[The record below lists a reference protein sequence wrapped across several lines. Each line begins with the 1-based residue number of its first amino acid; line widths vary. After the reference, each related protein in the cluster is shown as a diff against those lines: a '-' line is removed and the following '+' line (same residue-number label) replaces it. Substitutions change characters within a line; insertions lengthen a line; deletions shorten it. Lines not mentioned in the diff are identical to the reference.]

1 MVRDLY
7 RDVVRSVDEHDL
19 LTFATAIAFQVLF
32 AVIPLGLFGLG
43 LMGGLGLQDQWT
55 GEWGPR
61 ARGSMSP
68 ATFAVVDETV
78 RRVLDSKQ
86 VFWMTIGGVIAIW
99 KVSAATRAIM
109 DVFDRIYG
117 SDRRRSF
124 IERLRVSL
132 LLGVA
137 VGGLLLVAVGCIVLG
152 DDVLRGAGIDIG
164 FVVWLRWPL
173 ALACLFAVVAL
184 LVAKAP
190 VEDRPMRWITFGSAV
205 VVVSWVSTS
214 LVLGWYLTS
223 VANYGSV
230 FGNLATVVVLLT
242 YLYASSTSV
251 LMGAELDALIERR
264 ANQNS

>member
-1 MVRDLY
+1 MVRELL
-7 RDVVRSVDEHDL
+7 RGVVRRAGEHDL

-32 AVIPLGLFGLG
+32 ALIPLCLFGLG
-43 LMGGLGLQDQWT
+43 LLGGLGLQDQWT

-61 ARGSMSP
+61 VRGSMSH
-68 ATFAVVDETV
+68 ATFVVVDETV
-78 RRVLDSKQ
+78 RRVLESKQ
-86 VFWMTIGGVIAIW
+86 VFWMTLGGVIAIW
-99 KVSAATRAIM
+99 KVSAAMRAIM

-124 IERLRVSL
+124 LERLRVSL

-137 VGGLLLVAVGCIVLG
+137 VAALLLAAVACVVLG
-152 DDVLRGAGIDIG
+152 DDLLRGLGIDSG
-164 FVVWLRWPL
+164 LVMWLRWPL

-190 VEDRPMRWITFGSAV
+190 VEDRPTHWITFGSAL
-205 VVVSWVSTS
+205 VVVSWVGTS
-214 LVLGWYLTS
+214 LVFGWYLTS
-223 VANYGSV
+223 VADYGSV

-251 LMGAELDALIERR
+251 LIGAELDALIEQR
-264 ANQNS
+264 ANQK

>member
-7 RDVVRSVDEHDL
+7 RGVVRRVDEHDL

-32 AVIPLGLFGLG
+32 ALIPLCLFGLG
-43 LMGGLGLQDQWT
+43 VLGGLGLQDQWT

-61 ARGSMSP
+61 VRGSMSQ
-68 ATFAVVDETV
+68 ATFVVVDETV

-86 VFWMTIGGVIAIW
+86 VFWMTIGGAIAIW
-99 KVSAATRAIM
+99 KVSAAMRAIM

-117 SDRRRSF
+117 SHRRRSF
-124 IERLRVSL
+124 LERMRVSL

-137 VGGLLLVAVGCIVLG
+137 VGALLLAAVGCVVLG
-152 DDVLRGAGIDIG
+152 DDLLRGAGIANA

-190 VEDRPMRWITFGSAV
+190 VDDRPVRWITFGSGLV
-205 VVVSWVSTS
+205 VASWVVTS
-214 LVLGWYLTS
+214 LVLGWYLSS
-223 VANYGSV
+223 VADYGSV

-251 LMGAELDALIERR
+251 LIGAELDSLIERR
-264 ANQNS
+264 ATQD